1 MLRLNSFTIFD
12 FVFISKASDYK
23 YIIIL
28 NALGYITGGIFS
40 TILAVKLFG
49 IKFIMPKFKEIVF
62 QYKEGSALFGSTIGM
77 ELYRNANIF
86 ILRFFVDDAAVG
98 IYAAAEKVIK
108 GVQMIIS
115 PFVQALF
122 PHLSLEFNQHTL
134 EDNLMTIKK
143 VIIRFIPIVF

>member
-1 MLRLNSFTIFD
+1 
-12 FVFISKASDYK
+12 
-23 YIIIL
+23 
-28 NALGYITGGIFS
+28 
-40 TILAVKLFG
+40 
-49 IKFIMPKFKEIVF
+49 MPKFKEIVF

-134 EDNLMTIKK
+134 EDNLMTIK
-143 VIIRFIPIVF
+143 R